1 MYYVCMYACMHA
13 CTYVCMYVCN
23 DVYVCMY
30 VRVYVRMYVC
40 MCVCMYVCICVCLTY
55 VRTLQLREKLLP
67 AHGVSLRV
75 SIILPVYR
83 DFFLYSIKHFILTTE
98 TTSISHEVE
107 IVEIRFV

>member
-1 MYYVCMYACMHA
+1 VLSLHHVCVYVCMCVCLYICM
-13 CTYVCMYVCN
+13 YVCMYVYMC
-23 DVYVCMY
+23 VC
-30 VRVYVRMYVC
+30 MYVC